1 MFNKE
6 NSTDILVQ
14 STIIDMIASG
24 KLGKPILLIS
34 NEKQVLI
41 HSKQIVEVKTMDDG
55 IEISYISACQYTMQG
70 FSNQLKTFRT
80 NLMTISDIKNL
91 LE

>member
-6 NSTDILVQ
+6 NNTDISIQ
-14 STIIDMIASG
+14 SIIIDIISSG
-24 KLGKPILLIS
+24 NIGKPILLIS
-34 NEKQVLI
+34 SEKQILI
-41 HSKQIVEVKTMDDG
+41 YSKQIVEVKTIDDG
-55 IEISYISACQYTMQG
+55 IEISYISAYQYTLQG
-70 FSNQLKTFRT
+70 FSNQLKTFTT